1 MATSESIKKLL
12 EEMLRIDGEI
22 TLLREEKKE
31 IFERFKSEVDPKTFK
46 AALQVAK
53 IKTRVNH
60 MDEFDQILDIC
71 DGTV

>member
-1 MATSESIKKLL
+1 MATNESIGQLL

-22 TLLREEKKE
+22 TLLREERKD
-31 IFERFKSEVDPKTFK
+31 IFERFKGEVDPKTFK

-60 MDEFDQILDIC
+60 MDEFDQILDVC